1 MWQPN
6 SVATGKK
13 WETRLELSALLEQ
26 YFLCYS
32 GEGDVPPQI
41 HSYLS
46 TNFKELRNLSADHAL
61 LRAKARDRWFVPDPR
76 KNADVEQLREKRL
89 LEEFWAYM
97 PPGYEPAARRKKTQP
112 VLPGMEQAA
121 PKIVKGKRIAIV
133 RTEAVRVGFN
143 FCFAQN
149 DYQTIIAVA
158 RHIPENVIQNDDQ
171 LQMIYDS
178 AVTRT
183 VGEVE

>member
-1 MWQPN
+1 L
-6 SVATGKK
+6 G
-13 WETRLELSALLEQ
+13 Q
-26 YFLCYS
+26 YFLCYQ

-46 TNFKELRNLSADHAL
+46 TNFKELRMLPADHAM
-61 LRAKARDRWFVPDPR
+61 LRAKAMDRWFVPDPR

-89 LEEFWAYM
+89 LEEFWSYL
-97 PPGYEPAARRKKTQP
+97 PPGYNAAARTRKSNEQ
-112 VLPGMEQAA
+112 VLPGMKQPP
-121 PKIVKGKRIAIV
+121 PKLPKGKRISIV

-143 FCFAQN
+143 FCFARN
-149 DYQTIIAVA
+149 DYITIIAVA
-158 RHIPENVIQNDDQ
+158 HHIPDDVIHNDEQ

-183 VGEVE
+183 GGEAE

>member
-1 MWQPN
+1 
-6 SVATGKK
+6 
-13 WETRLELSALLEQ
+13 
-26 YFLCYS
+26 
-32 GEGDVPPQI
+32 
-41 HSYLS
+41 
-46 TNFKELRNLSADHAL
+46 LRNLPADHAM

-97 PPGYEPAARRKKTQP
+97 PPGYEPAARRKKMQAA
-112 VLPGMEQAA
+112 VLPGLEQTAS
-121 PKIVKGKRIAIV
+121 KLVKGKRIAIV

-143 FCFAQN
+143 YCFGQN

-158 RHIPENVIQNDDQ
+158 RHIPEDVIQNDEQ

-178 AVTRT
+178 AMTRT
-183 VGEVE
+183 AGEFE